1 MSERRAT
8 ICNVLGLSFFC
19 VTFTI
24 ICLFVCLFTYSLSLC
39 SSQFFRVVIT
49 ADSTNFED
57 PENVMS
63 SNNEAQVAVERTR
76 EEVKDESQLLEL
88 PLVTESGASHVD
100 KRAVVSG
107 DLRSLTGSEERPV
120 PVISGE
126 GAEGSNTPAGIDSK
140 LRKSP
145 GRKGTSDSD
154 IEIASGCVPTNVNL
168 GVGDRLGGI
177 QSRAGSTQALIIG
190 DQQTDPSFF
199 SAQEDSMVLDT
210 VAEGVTTNSIAA
222 ITSHE
227 SISQST
233 LNDICTKPL
242 KAHGGDKKKGI
253 HESGTSYCGRHADA
267 LIVDLDEQQ
276 DGTDGVEPAVEKLGV
291 GDSVGFG
298 VAGSV
303 PDSSNQLHGSY
314 PTLNMCGMYVELR
327 NMLQ

>member
-1 MSERRAT
+1 
-8 ICNVLGLSFFC
+8 
-19 VTFTI
+19 
-24 ICLFVCLFTYSLSLC
+24 
-39 SSQFFRVVIT
+39 
-49 ADSTNFED
+49 
-57 PENVMS
+57 MS
-63 SNNEAQVAVERTR
+63 SNNEAQIVVER
-76 EEVKDESQLLEL
+76 EAKDESEL

-107 DLRSLTGSEERPV
+107 DLRSLTGSDERLLPMV
-120 PVISGE
+120 SGE

-154 IEIASGCVPTNVNL
+154 IEIASGSVPTDVNL
-168 GVGDRLGGI
+168 GVGGI

-199 SAQEDSMVLDT
+199 SALEDSMVLDT
-210 VAEGVTTNSIAA
+210 IAEGVTTNSIAA

-233 LNDICTKPL
+233 LNDICTKS

-253 HESGTSYCGRHADA
+253 HESGTSYCGRHGDDLIADLA
-267 LIVDLDEQQ
+267 EQQ
-276 DGTDGVEPAVEKLGV
+276 GGTDGVEPAVETLGA

-298 VAGSV
+298 VPGSV
-303 PDSSNQLHGSY
+303 PESSNQLHGSY
-314 PTLNMCGMYVELR
+314 PTINTCGMYVEPTNNDGVLVC
-327 NMLQ
+327 Q

>member
-1 MSERRAT
+1 M
-8 ICNVLGLSFFC
+8 
-19 VTFTI
+19 
-24 ICLFVCLFTYSLSLC
+24 
-39 SSQFFRVVIT
+39 VVA
-49 ADSTNFED
+49 ADSTKIEA

-63 SNNEAQVAVERTR
+63 SNNEAQVAAERTR
-76 EEVKDESQLLEL
+76 EVKDESQTLEL

-107 DLRSLTGSEERPV
+107 DLRSLTGSEEQPL

-140 LRKSP
+140 LRNSP
-145 GRKGTSDSD
+145 GRKGSDSD
-154 IEIASGCVPTNVNL
+154 VDIASGSVPTNVNP

-210 VAEGVTTNSIAA
+210 IAEGVTTNSIAA

-233 LNDICTKPL
+233 LNDICTKP

-253 HESGTSYCGRHADA
+253 HESGTSYCGRHGDDLA
-267 LIVDLDEQQ
+267 VDLAEQQ

-291 GDSVGFG
+291 GDSIGFG
-298 VAGSV
+298 VPCSV
-303 PDSSNQLHGSY
+303 PESSNQLHGSY
-314 PTLNMCGMYVELR
+314 PALNICGTYVELV
-327 NMLQ
+327 NMLQQLICILW

>member
-1 MSERRAT
+1 M
-8 ICNVLGLSFFC
+8 V
-19 VTFTI
+19 VTG
-24 ICLFVCLFTYSLSLC
+24 
-39 SSQFFRVVIT
+39 
-49 ADSTNFED
+49 DSTGIEA

-63 SNNEAQVAVERTR
+63 SNNEAPVSVER
-76 EEVKDESQLLEL
+76 EVKEESQTFEL

-107 DLRSLTGSEERPV
+107 DLRSLTGSEDRPV
-120 PVISGE
+120 PVVSGE
-126 GAEGSNTPAGIDSK
+126 GAEGSNTPAGTDSK
-140 LRKSP
+140 LRQSP

-154 IEIASGCVPTNVNL
+154 IEIASGSVPTNNVNL

-210 VAEGVTTNSIAA
+210 IAEGVTTNSIAA

-233 LNDICTKPL
+233 LNDICTKP

-253 HESGTSYCGRHADA
+253 HKSGTSYCGRHGDD
-267 LIVDLDEQQ
+267 LIADLDEQQ
-276 DGTDGVEPAVEKLGV
+276 GGTDGVEPAVEKLGV

-298 VAGSV
+298 LLGSV
-303 PDSSNQLHGSY
+303 PESSNQLHGSY
-314 PTLNMCGMYVELR
+314 PTPNNCGMYVEFLFSEKIR
-327 NMLQ
+327 VSVCLLVVLDVLINF

>member
-1 MSERRAT
+1 
-8 ICNVLGLSFFC
+8 
-19 VTFTI
+19 
-24 ICLFVCLFTYSLSLC
+24 
-39 SSQFFRVVIT
+39 
-49 ADSTNFED
+49 
-57 PENVMS
+57 MS
-63 SNNEAQVAVERTR
+63 SNNEAQVAVDRTR
-76 EEVKDESQLLEL
+76 EEVKDDSQTLEL

-107 DLRSLTGSEERPV
+107 DLRSLTGSEDRAMQ
-120 PVISGE
+120 VISGE

-154 IEIASGCVPTNVNL
+154 IEIASGSVPASVNL

-177 QSRAGSTQALIIG
+177 HSRASSTQAFIIG

-210 VAEGVTTNSIAA
+210 IAEGVTTNSIAA

-233 LNDICTKPL
+233 LNDICTKP
-242 KAHGGDKKKGI
+242 KAHGADKKKGI
-253 HESGTSYCGRHADA
+253 HESGTSYCGRHGDD

-276 DGTDGVEPAVEKLGV
+276 DGTDGVEPAVEKLDV
-291 GDSVGFG
+291 GDSTGFG
-298 VAGSV
+298 VPDSV
-303 PDSSNQLHGSY
+303 PESSNQLHGSH
-314 PTLNMCGMYVELR
+314 PALHMCGTYV
-327 NMLQ
+327 NFINVVQ